1 MNYFNQLKSIIDVNH
16 LKGVLS
22 MDVRALVRKRAYLL
36 IGFALVLTVTV
47 AFGKPQGKT
56 VDVKK
61 PSAPSGFI
69 VEQSGDGLLAT
80 WHPSPGAKS
89 YTLFWG
95 TDKGEF
101 RKMFPTTDTSV
112 MMKGFDPGQLYN
124 FAVTASNDNYESDF
138 STEFF
143 YVYDDAPKNSIE
155 HIAKAK
161 DLMFDKR
168 HSEALAFLNTA
179 IRLDPNNPESYRTR
193 AMLWE
198 KLGEKDQAK
207 HDFKK
212 SETLFGHKHM
222 TSTN

>member
-1 MNYFNQLKSIIDVNH
+1 MDYFNQLKTMIDVNQ
-16 LKGVLS
+16 LKSVLS
-22 MDVRALVRKRAYLL
+22 VDLKALVRKRAYLL

-69 VEQSGDGLLAT
+69 VEHSGDGLLAT

-101 RKMFPTTDTSV
+101 RKMFPTKETSV
-112 MMKGFDPGQLYN
+112 MMKGFDQGQLYN

-143 YVYDDAPKNSIE
+143 YVYDDAPKNSSE
-155 HIAKAK
+155 HLAKAK
-161 DLMFDKR
+161 DLMVDKR